1 MTSPAHSAA
10 RASARQLRAALVGSS
25 PAALGS
31 ACPSPSREASRAVCA
46 DLSRPSWPRGGAGR
60 PEPIRLS
67 RRSSRLT
74 PFDISWLTAVRIPRS
89 SDRRP
94 LDFWRRL
101 TALQLTSEN
110 QDQEKM
116 IRVSSELSDQQRQST
131 EVGMRTM
138 VMNDL
143 RSE

>member
-1 MTSPAHSAA
+1 
-10 RASARQLRAALVGSS
+10 
-25 PAALGS
+25 
-31 ACPSPSREASRAVCA
+31 
-46 DLSRPSWPRGGAGR
+46 
-60 PEPIRLS
+60 
-67 RRSSRLT
+67 LT

-138 VMNDL
+138 MLDDL